1 MKTCSSKKMF
11 LCRHLFIYF
20 TLFFAL
26 LVFFSCSSR
35 LNHKVDLVEAVSES
49 ESEYI
54 SENISPLPEEIVQL
68 SQVII
73 EYETE
78 TFPGGLLRVFAVAN
92 ERIDNLYVVLN
103 RENGE
108 NIAKFMGFRYDPGPT
123 NSPSHIEC
131 MVAIIGT
138 GSTLRHGVY
147 EALVYINNEA
157 SYRKKFSVSV
167 TRREFTRETIPLNQ
181 RLTEIRTDDSER
193 RKRESYELYRIL
205 STFNENNVFTGAT
218 VAKPIDVEPYYIT
231 SKFGDIRT
239 FVYVDGETAN
249 SIHHGIDYAAITGS
263 HIYACAD
270 GRVIFTGDRIIT
282 GYTVVIEHLPGLY
295 SLYYHL
301 DAIYVPEGKF
311 VSEGEKI
318 GTLGSTGLS
327 TGPHLHWEIRNQ
339 RFTVDPDYLMATPMI
354 DKDRII
360 SIIKNN
366 FTEIAEG
373 G

>member
-1 MKTCSSKKMF
+1 MKTCSFKKIF
-11 LCRHLFIYF
+11 LCRSLFIG
-20 TLFFAL
+20 LAL
-26 LVFFSCSSR
+26 LIALLLFFSCSSR
-35 LNHKVDLVEAVSES
+35 LNHKVDLVEIAP
-49 ESEYI
+49 EYTP
-54 SENISPLPEEIVQL
+54 ENISLL
-68 SQVII
+68 SEDISRLNKII
-73 EYETE
+73 IQYEAE

-92 ERIDNLYVVLN
+92 ERIDNLYVLLN
-103 RENGE
+103 KENGE
-108 NIAKFMGFRYDPGPT
+108 NIAKFKGFRYDPGQA
-123 NSPSHIEC
+123 NSPSNIEC

-138 GSTLRHGVY
+138 GSTLRHGIY

-167 TRREFTRETIPLNQ
+167 TRREFIRETIPLNQ
-181 RLTEIRTDDSER
+181 RLTDIRTDDSER
-193 RKRESYELYRIL
+193 RRRESHELYKLL
-205 STFNENNVFTGAT
+205 STFNENNVFAGTR

-249 SIHHGIDYAAITGS
+249 SVHHGIDYAAVTGS

-270 GRVIFTGDRIIT
+270 GRVVFTGYRIIT

-301 DAIYVPEGKF
+301 DAISTQMDKF
-311 VSEGEKI
+311 VVEGEKI

-339 RFTVDPDYLMATPMI
+339 RFTVDPDYLIANPVI